1 MTTTP
6 RNPHI
11 GRARLGLG
19 AAVTAVIAIS
29 GACTFEVDDDRA
41 AVRRIAER
49 VERSVER
56 HADHGSSIDVDAV
69 ASAIEIVFGA
79 AVLDDVADEDEL
91 TVNGLSDAD
100 VDGRDDD
107 GRIEI
112 SVDDAI
118 ACLEFA
124 DGRATFRVEPC
135 AS

>member
-1 MTTTP
+1 MTTTH
-6 RNPHI
+6 RNPHS

-29 GACTFEVDDDRA
+29 GACIFEVDDDRA

-56 HADHGSSIDVDAV
+56 HADDGSSIDVDAV

-79 AVLDDVADEDEL
+79 AVLDDIAAEDEL

-112 SVDDAI
+112 SVADAV